1 MSIASM
7 LIVLVIVIALVPFA
21 LRILGVTS
29 IAGFEDAVAA
39 VPQEPAAMR
48 ASEYTPDSNTRYIC
62 RSPNESGV
70 PCPEGQFCDGTR
82 QVCEQKT
89 VPSAMDQVV
98 GYFS

>member
-1 MSIASM
+1 MSLASM
-7 LIVLVIVIALVPFA
+7 LVVLVVVIAIVPFA

-29 IAGFEDAVAA
+29 IAGFQDSVEA
-39 VPQEPAAMR
+39 VPQQAAAR
-48 ASEYTPDSNTRYIC
+48 SDSYTPDSNTRYIC

-89 VPSAMDQVV
+89 VPGMGEVV